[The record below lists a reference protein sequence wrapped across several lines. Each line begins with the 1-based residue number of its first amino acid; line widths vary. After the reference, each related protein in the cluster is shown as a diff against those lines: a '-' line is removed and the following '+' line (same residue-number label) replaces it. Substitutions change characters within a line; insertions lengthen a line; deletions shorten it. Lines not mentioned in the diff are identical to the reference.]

1 MKYLVILAMVLSGC
15 SSAAT
20 DLCAEGP
27 YVEVTYTSYGVCTYK
42 VTARTDC
49 GIDAITMLDLGQETC
64 MNLGLGCEAGIW
76 AVSPGPY
83 HTVVEGT
90 CKSE

>member
-1 MKYLVILAMVLSGC
+1 MKYLVLLAVTLFGC
-15 SSAAT
+15 GSH
-20 DLCAEGP
+20 DVDWCAEGP

-42 VTARTDC
+42 VSARTDC
-49 GIDAITMLDLGQETC
+49 GVDTVALLDLGQETC
-64 MNLGLGCEAGIW
+64 MNLGLGCDVGIW
-76 AVSPGPY
+76 AVSPGSY